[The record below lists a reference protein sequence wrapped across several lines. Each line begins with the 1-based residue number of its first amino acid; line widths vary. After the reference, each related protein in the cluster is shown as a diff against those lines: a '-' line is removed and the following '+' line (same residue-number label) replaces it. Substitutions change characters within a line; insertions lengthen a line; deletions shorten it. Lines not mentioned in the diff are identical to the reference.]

1 VDLVID
7 AVHALAGQGLD
18 VELLIAGEGDQRS
31 ALEARI
37 RRLGL
42 EDRVQMLGFL
52 PEDAKV
58 DLLRRAWVHVLTSP
72 KEGWGISNIEAAA
85 CGTPSVASDAPGLRE
100 SVVDGRTG
108 LLVPHGD
115 VGALS
120 DALGRLLSD
129 HALREQMGQQAR
141 EFAETYSW
149 QSSAD
154 AFEDYLRRLVV
165 ECARG

>member
-1 VDLVID
+1 MR
-7 AVHALAGQGLD
+7 AATA
-18 VELLIAGEGDQRS
+18 AN
-31 ALEARI
+31 AAF
-37 RRLGL
+37 LGL

-52 PEDAKV
+52 AEDAKV

-85 CGTPSVASDAPGLRE
+85 CATPSVASDAPGLRE

-108 LLVPHGD
+108 FLVPHGD

-120 DALGRLLSD
+120 DALGRLLRD
-129 HALREQMGQQAR
+129 HALREQMGRQAR
-141 EFAETYSW
+141 EFAETFSW

-154 AFEDYLRRLVV
+154 AFEIYLRRLVV
-165 ECARG
+165 EGARG